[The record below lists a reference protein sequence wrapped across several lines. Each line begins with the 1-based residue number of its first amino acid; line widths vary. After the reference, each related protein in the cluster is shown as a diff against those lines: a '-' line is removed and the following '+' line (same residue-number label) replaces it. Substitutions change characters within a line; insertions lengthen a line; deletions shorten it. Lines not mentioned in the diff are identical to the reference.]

1 MGNNPKRPIF
11 WAANIVGYNPAL
23 ICEPASTATHKRF
36 PSKLLILTRGTMI
49 KSGAELRKIVNF
61 CAAEPALV
69 EWLLQMNSDYILL
82 DVGANIGQYTIFAVV
97 ASGISVLAFE
107 PLGPNFNRLVQNIH
121 LNHQIG
127 QVTALKCAIGRS
139 SRMATLSFRHRTPV
153 ASAQDIVHPSQAL
166 PRGKSFEQFELV
178 SIDDLRDNAGM
189 PVPTCVKIDVDGH
202 EEDVV
207 AGMRQLLD
215 KSPPRSLMIETR
227 KWNTKNWSFVDEL
240 RERGYAVRTSDSP
253 KNLYRTRNI

>member
-1 MGNNPKRPIF
+1 LGNNPKRPIF

-97 ASGISVLAFE
+97 ASGIS
-107 PLGPNFNRLVQNIH
+107 
-121 LNHQIG
+121 
-127 QVTALKCAIGRS
+127 ALGRS

>member
-1 MGNNPKRPIF
+1 LGNNPKRPIF

-127 QVTALKCAIGRS
+127 QVTALKCA
-139 SRMATLSFRHRTPV
+139 
-153 ASAQDIVHPSQAL
+153 QDIVHPSQAL